1 MSLNYLVSDTFARIQ
16 NGLTAN
22 LTSIDVLNSNYIVK
36 ILNVLYTE
44 GFILGYT
51 FVNLP
56 ENLIQKYIKVLLKY
70 NLYGKPLINKIT
82 VLSKPGLRKYVTVT
96 DLILLRKRNITLNN
110 LYIVS
115 TSQGV
120 MSDFKAIQLNLG
132 GELICKIN

>member
-1 MSLNYLVSDTFARIQ
+1 MSLNYLVSDTLARIQ

-22 LTSIDVLNSNYIVK
+22 LTSIEVLNSNYIVK

-44 GFILGYT
+44 GFILGYQFIKT
-51 FVNLP
+51 NESV
-56 ENLIQKYIKVLLKY
+56 QKYIQVYLKY
-70 NLYGKPLINKIT
+70 NLYGKPLINHIT
-82 VLSKPGLRKYVTVT
+82 ILSTPGLRKYVTVT
-96 DLILLRKRNITLNN
+96 ELIQLRKQNITLNN

-120 MSDFKAIQLNLG
+120 MSDLKAIQTNLG